1 MRAACSRTR
10 TTDVQLARY
19 LRSQDSTRVHSRA
32 HITHGSHHS
41 IIESSGSHREGIP
54 RSCSVHICFSSHFL
68 ICLGFPADHA
78 KSMFLAASKNSRR
91 RPRENGSQPA
101 SSSRPRWGRAR
112 PTWQPYPCRHP
123 RSLRPHWA
131 TPLRP
136 RNRPRPPSFD
146 DGGAPVGANPKS
158 PSIATKRLLRGLR
171 SARGP
176 ARALLWTRTPETE
189 SGHTGTALCG
199 GDGGCSE

>member
-1 MRAACSRTR
+1 MQELGELSKNVSFQGRFRASGTGWLH
-10 TTDVQLARY
+10 D
-19 LRSQDSTRVHSRA
+19 SQV
-32 HITHGSHHS
+32 
-41 IIESSGSHREGIP
+41 
-54 RSCSVHICFSSHFL
+54 CFASHFL

-112 PTWQPYPCRHP
+112 STWQPYRCRHP
-123 RSLRPHWA
+123 RSLWPHWA

-136 RNRPRPPSFD
+136 RNRPRPPTFD
-146 DGGAPVGANPKS
+146 EGGAPVGAYPKS
-158 PSIATKRLLRGLR
+158 SSIATKRVLRGLC

-176 ARALLWTRTPETE
+176 ARALLWTRTSETE

-199 GDGGCSE
+199 GGCGCSG

>member
-1 MRAACSRTR
+1 MGRMIPIQSST
-10 TTDVQLARY
+10 QLHRVDLQCPDL
-19 LRSQDSTRVHSRA
+19 LRQ
-32 HITHGSHHS
+32 
-41 IIESSGSHREGIP
+41 P
-54 RSCSVHICFSSHFL
+54 FSDLFK
-68 ICLGFPADHA
+68 IPADHA

-112 PTWQPYPCRHP
+112 PTWRPYPCRHP

-136 RNRPRPPSFD
+136 RNRPRPPTFD
-146 DGGAPVGANPKS
+146 EGGAPVGAYPKS
-158 PSIATKRLLRGLR
+158 SSIATKRVLRGLC

-176 ARALLWTRTPETE
+176 ARALLWTRTSETE
-189 SGHTGTALCG
+189 SGDTGTALCG